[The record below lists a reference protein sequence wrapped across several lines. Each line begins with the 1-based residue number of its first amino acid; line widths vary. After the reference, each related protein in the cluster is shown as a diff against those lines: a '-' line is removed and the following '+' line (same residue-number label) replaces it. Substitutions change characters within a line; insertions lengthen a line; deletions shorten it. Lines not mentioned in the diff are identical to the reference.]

1 METSLKTGFAQ
12 IFSCCPKNLSCPNFG
27 GPAAPLAPPPV
38 RLCLAVRSAL
48 PSILSLKISVGQRT
62 MSSQYH
68 HLICPDKILVG
79 QSFSPVRCMALKM
92 NNLIWKNKLKIDC
105 VWPRDRLCLTKR
117 PFRIT
122 WHSKTT
128 RSQNLEIIIIY
139 IFYLLTFY
147 LGR

>member
-1 METSLKTGFAQ
+1 MATSLKGNLPKFSLAAQ
-12 IFSCCPKNLSCPNFG
+12 KIWVAQTLG
-27 GPAAPLAPPPV
+27 GLQPPSPPPPV

>member
-1 METSLKTGFAQ
+1 MATSLKTGFAQ
-12 IFSCCPKNLSCPNFG
+12 IFSCCPKNRSCPKFG
-27 GPAAPLAPPPV
+27 GAAAPLVPRPV